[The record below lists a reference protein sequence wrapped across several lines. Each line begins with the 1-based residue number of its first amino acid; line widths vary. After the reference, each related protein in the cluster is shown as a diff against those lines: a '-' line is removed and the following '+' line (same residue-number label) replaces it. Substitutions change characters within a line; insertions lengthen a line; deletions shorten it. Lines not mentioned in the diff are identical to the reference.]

1 MRMHVLENYN
11 YVSLDN
17 LNARNLALPDFEL
30 FLEIYGAPLII
41 DKFQYATNLLSYIKI
56 KVDEASLQNLFS
68 DSKEVIAMY
77 YLIGS

>member
-30 FLEIYGAPLII
+30 FLETYGAPLII